1 MPAEILSVAEMYR
14 ADSLAMAG
22 GIAGTTLMEAAGWA
36 VARELRRRFAP
47 CRVAVLCGPGNNG
60 GDGFVIAR
68 LLRRA
73 GYAVRLALL
82 GDVAN
87 LKGDAAQMAALWSG
101 AVESMEP
108 AVLDRIDV
116 VVDALFG
123 AGLARPLD
131 GVSAEM
137 ITQIA
142 ARKLPV
148 VAVDV
153 PSGVDGDTGM
163 VLGAALHAVLTVTFF
178 RKKPGHLLYPGRALC
193 GQVVVA
199 DIGIPDTVLAE
210 VEPPVAEND
219 PALWLQRFPWPQEE
233 GHKYHRG
240 HLTILGGAEMTGA
253 ARLAARA
260 GRRAGAGLVTIAA
273 PDAALAVYRM
283 ADPGNIVLPET
294 ELPALLADM
303 RRNAWVVGPGGGQ
316 GEGRRAQLR
325 AVLDSGRACVIDAD
339 ALGWLSPC
347 KDSLRKLLTP
357 AAVLTPHDGEFSQL
371 FGDIKGSRLERAH
384 QAAACSGA
392 VVLLKGADTV
402 IAHPDGR
409 AVINSGAPP
418 FLATAGS
425 GDVLAGL
432 IGGLMAVGMDGF
444 DAACAGAWL
453 HGAAAAQFGPGLIAE
468 DLPEALPVVLN
479 SLYQQENPP
488 KYQG

>member
-1 MPAEILSVAEMYR
+1 MVAEILSVAEMYR

-22 GIAGTTLMEAAGWA
+22 GIAGTRLMEAAGWA
-36 VARELRRRFAP
+36 VARELRRRFPP

-60 GDGFVIAR
+60 GDGFVVAR
-68 LLRRA
+68 LLRGA

-82 GDVAN
+82 GDAAN
-87 LKGDAAQMAALWSG
+87 LKGDAAHMAGLWRG
-101 AVESMEP
+101 TVDNLEP
-108 AVLDRIDV
+108 AVLDRADV

-131 GVSAEM
+131 EPTAEM
-137 ITQIA
+137 IVEIQH
-142 ARKLPV
+142 RKLPV

-153 PSGVDGDTGM
+153 PSGVDGDTGA
-163 VLGAALHAVLTVTFF
+163 VLGVAPQALVTVTFF

-193 GQVVVA
+193 GDVVVA
-199 DIGIPDTVLAE
+199 DIGIPDSVLAE
-210 VEPPVAEND
+210 VEPSVAEND
-219 PALWLQRFPWPQEE
+219 PALWLDRFPWPQVD
-233 GHKYHRG
+233 GHKYQRG
-240 HLTILGGAEMTGA
+240 HLTVLGGAEMTGA

-260 GRRAGAGLVTIAA
+260 GRRVGAGLVTIAA
-273 PDAALAVYRM
+273 PDQALAVYRM
-283 ADPGNIVLPET
+283 ADPGNIVVSEADLPT
-294 ELPALLADM
+294 LLADP

-339 ALGWLSPC
+339 ALGWLTPC
-347 KDSLRKLLTP
+347 RDSLRKFLTP
-357 AAVLTPHDGEFSQL
+357 AAVLTPHDGEFSRL
-371 FGDIKGSRLERAH
+371 FGDIKGSRLDRAR

-409 AVINSGAPP
+409 AVVNAAAPP

-432 IGGLMAVGMDGF
+432 IGGLLATGMDGF

-453 HGAAAAQFGPGLIAE
+453 HGAAALAFGPGLVAE
-468 DLPEALPVVLN
+468 DLAETLPLVLR
-479 SLYQQENPP
+479 SLYRPENPP
-488 KYQG
+488 KLQG